1 MIIDFHT
8 HVFPDK
14 IAVATIGALAKNSG
28 ATPYTDGTVKGMIEA
43 LERANADI
51 AITLPVLTKP
61 TQFESVLNFA
71 ININNEYAN
80 SERKLISFAGMHPD
94 CEDIDAKMAQIKNS
108 GIKGIKIHP
117 DYQATYFDD
126 QRYIDIINCAKK
138 YDLIVVTHSGV
149 DDGYAGQ
156 PVRCTVDRILN
167 VIEKTN
173 YPKLVLA
180 HFGAHRLWE
189 EVLEKLAGN
198 NVYFDTAFTFNDIDE
213 KLFKDIVKKH
223 GADKVLFATDC
234 PWGDIKNDYQVL
246 CSYNLDKKDFD
257 KITHGNALKLLNI

>member
-14 IAVATIGALAKNSG
+14 IAGATIGALANNSG
-28 ATPYTDGTVKGMIEA
+28 ATPYTDGTVKGMIDA
-43 LERANADI
+43 LDRANADI
-51 AITLPVLTKP
+51 AIALPVLTKP

-71 ININNEYAN
+71 ISVNDEYSN
-80 SERKLISFAGMHPD
+80 GKRKLISFAGMHPD
-94 CEDIDAKMAQIKNS
+94 CDDIDTKMAQIKNS

-117 DYQATYFDD
+117 DYQATFFDD
-126 QRYIDIINCAKK
+126 QRYIDIINFAKK

-149 DDGYAGQ
+149 DDGYAGH

-167 VIEKTN
+167 VLEKTN
-173 YPKLVLA
+173 YSKLVLA

-189 EVLEKLAGN
+189 DVLEKLAGK

-213 KLFKDIVKKH
+213 KLFKDIVAKH
-223 GADKVLFATDC
+223 GADKILFATDC
-234 PWGDIKNDYQVL
+234 PWGEIKDDYKIL
-246 CSYNLDKKDFD
+246 SSYNLDESVFD
-257 KITHGNALKLLNI
+257 KITYKNARKLLNL